1 MYGIDQLDAKLG
13 SIALIDGR
21 NGAGKTS
28 ILQAVLKM
36 IEGGHDPGVLRRYC
50 GSCNATAPEGARCSC
65 GGEIVSAEKAK
76 VEIALDNGCRF
87 AYSCNEKTY
96 RLEGWNE
103 TGVAIKAP
111 KTALEEMISMDRV
124 APGEILKIDAST
136 KPGLRQ
142 LRERL
147 QQLIPLQFS
156 ADDIEPGYDTDGEH
170 ESVRIAAAAIRAIA
184 KETRTQ
190 ALDLAGFDRA
200 VGSVRESRQRI
211 NREQHEKDKTV
222 AALQQRVSATSD
234 DVGPA
239 LDAARAAEREE
250 AARWAA
256 ACAEL
261 EGIASAET
269 AKANASL
276 TSECQQIEAW
286 MRERIAEIREE
297 AARQKHEAERRA
309 IERVELVQKTH
320 AAALE
325 QGRPEHES
333 RLYAC
338 AAEVGRL
345 EEMQKAFIESEQTRK
360 MRDEFAKEARRF
372 AHESL
377 RYDRAIEL
385 LEALRIQKLQNLPV
399 PGLEV
404 GPDYVRVDGVDWEKL
419 NTAMRMQLCIRICAA
434 LSAGGDQKILFL
446 DHGEAFDAETFE
458 EVRNACANAGFQ
470 LILARVSDSPKVR
483 VTTSV

>member
-1 MYGIDQLDAKLG
+1 MYGIDQIDARLG
-13 SIALIDGR
+13 SIVLIDGC

-28 ILQAVLKM
+28 ILQAILKM

-50 GSCNATAPEGARCSC
+50 GSCNRTAPEGERCEC
-65 GGEIVSAEKAK
+65 GGEIVSADKAR
-76 VEIALDNGCRF
+76 VEITLDNGCRF
-87 AYSCNEKTY
+87 LYSCTAKTY

-111 KTALEEMISMDRV
+111 KGALEEMISMDRV
-124 APGEILKIDAST
+124 APGAILKIDAST

-147 QQLIPLQFS
+147 QELIPLQFS
-156 ADDIEPGYDTDGEH
+156 ASDIEASYDTDGER
-170 ESVRIAAAAIRAIA
+170 ESVRIAGAAIRAIA
-184 KETRTQ
+184 KEARTQ

-211 NREQHEKDKTV
+211 NREQAEKDKTV

-250 AARWAA
+250 TARWAA

-261 EGIASAET
+261 DAVRDNAISAAAFEQST
-269 AKANASL
+269 AEQRIDL
-276 TSECQQIEAW
+276 W
-286 MRERIAEIREE
+286 MEQRFAEIRAEATRQKRDAASNLSSRIQAIE
-297 AARQKHEAERRA
+297 AARQ
-309 IERVELVQKTH
+309 
-320 AAALE
+320 AALE

-345 EEMQKAFIESEQTRK
+345 EEAQKAFIESEQTRK
-360 MRDEFAKEARRF
+360 MRDEFAQEARRLS
-372 AHESL
+372 HESM
-377 RYDRAIEL
+377 RYDRAVEL
-385 LEALRIQKLQNLPV
+385 LETLRIQKLQNLPV

-446 DHGEAFDAETFE
+446 DHAEAFDAETFDQ
-458 EVRNACANAGFQ
+458 VKGACADAGFQ
-470 LILARVSDSPKVR
+470 LILARVSDSPRVR